1 MLKIVLAAVLLV
13 LCAYIG
19 FAVERFYKTR
29 LRMLEEY
36 SEFVRYAKRETEFLK
51 TDLVAL
57 LTSFECCA
65 ELKEAF
71 TAAAALVKEG
81 KPVEISGKYLTDKA
95 FAEMR
100 AFLAAMSE
108 ADYYG
113 KNAVLKHAEEVAA
126 ELTAKAGKDKI
137 QRGELIRK
145 LMILLGVGLVV
156 LTI

>member
-1 MLKIVLAAVLLV
+1 MLKVVLAAVLLV

-29 LRMLEEY
+29 LKMLEEY
-36 SEFVRYAKRETEFLK
+36 SEFVRYVKRETEFLK

-57 LTSFECCA
+57 LTSFECCN
-65 ELKEAF
+65 ELRETF
-71 TAAAALVKEG
+71 GSAAALIKEG
-81 KPVEISGKYLTDKA
+81 KPVEITGKYLKDKA
-95 FAEMR
+95 YAEMR

-113 KNAVLKHAEEVAA
+113 KNAVLGHAEEVAA
-126 ELTAKAGKDKI
+126 ELTAEAGKEKI
-137 QRGELIRK
+137 QKGELIRK